1 MHLIKFERFLCWKS
15 RNHSQHFSVDFFSR
29 NLSRIIN
36 YWGSIFTLYLTWGA
50 FRLVFVLSVFF
61 FFFFLFLLFFFFR
74 FLPAFSLTGTNRER
88 RVNHYFY
95 CFPLAPTHEYIFS
108 SSRFLPLRFNWSI
121 CNYQTDSWWD
131 MFSLEVWI
139 LLAFSLIQLSRSYWL
154 SYFKS
159 VFDHFVGLGLK
170 GLSNWH

>member
-61 FFFFLFLLFFFFR
+61 FSFFFSCSFFFVFYLH
-74 FLPAFSLTGTNRER
+74 FPWQALTGSGEWIIIFIVFHLHPLTNIYLVHRD
-88 RVNHYFY
+88 FY
-95 CFPLAPTHEYIFS
+95 
-108 SSRFLPLRFNWSI
+108 
-121 CNYQTDSWWD
+121 
-131 MFSLEVWI
+131 
-139 LLAFSLIQLSRSYWL
+139 
-154 SYFKS
+154 
-159 VFDHFVGLGLK
+159 HFVLIDLFVITK
-170 GLSNWH
+170 LIADETCSL